1 MAEDSQ
7 SGSFLS
13 WIPVIGPF
21 VDTIAKFFS
30 NRKTNATNLQIARE
44 TNQANRELAEY
55 QAQFNERM
63 WHQQN
68 EYNSPSAQLE
78 RYAQAGLNPNLVYG
92 QGTPGN
98 AGDYPKY
105 ERPQMIAAHM
115 QPFTGWNLG
124 LSNIFENAFKYRN
137 AKLDLERKETENR
150 KADAEKAILD
160 YQVIGASLNNTLLT
174 EKGNLTKWQRK
185 LLENTFQYQVDSA
198 KASLQNLESRN
209 RLLGQSYD
217 LRGQEM
223 SLKWRQMDLA
233 DKKFILQQA
242 VSEASLDMS
251 EAQRQ
256 KVMREAYRLEIEG
269 LQRYDDLKFWRD
281 FLGSSAKAKTALSLV
296 KSLIAIMGKKP

>member
-1 MAEDSQ
+1 MVILVVAFNPLD
-7 SGSFLS
+7 L
-13 WIPVIGPF
+13 IPGVGKAFDTVMNF
-21 VDTIAKFFS
+21 VS
-30 NRKTNATNLQIARE
+30 NKKTNKNNLKIARE
-44 TNQANRELAEY
+44 TNQANKELAEY
-55 QAQFNERM
+55 QAQYNERM
-63 WHQQN
+63 WHMQN
-68 EYNSPSAQLE
+68 EYNSPSSQME

-98 AGDYPKY
+98 ASDAPKY
-105 ERPQMIAAHM
+105 DRPQMIAPTM

-124 LSNIFENAFKYRN
+124 ISDIWDNVFKYRN
-137 AKLDLERKETENR
+137 AKADLERKEIENR

-160 YQVIGASLNNTLLT
+160 YQVIGASLNNTLLA

-185 LLENTFQYQVDSA
+185 LLEDTFQYQVDSA
-198 KASLQNLESRN
+198 KASLQNLNSRN

-242 VSEASLDMS
+242 MSEASLDLS

-256 KVMREAYRLEIEG
+256 KIMRESYRIELEG
-269 LQRYDDLKFWRD
+269 LQRYDDLNFWRD

>member
-7 SGSFLS
+7 SGGLLS
-13 WIPVIGPF
+13 WLPVAGPF
-21 VDTIAKFFS
+21 FDTVANWIS
-30 NRKTNATNLQIARE
+30 NKKTNSTNLQISRE

-63 WHQQN
+63 WHMQN
-68 EYNSPSAQLE
+68 DYNSPSAQME
-78 RYAQAGLNPNLVYG
+78 RYAQAGLNPNLIYG

-105 ERPQMIAAHM
+105 DRPQMVGATM
-115 QPFTGWNLG
+115 QPYTGFNLG
-124 LSNIFENAFKYRN
+124 LSDAVDNVLKYRN

-160 YQVIGASLNNTLLT
+160 YQVIGASLNNSNLT
-174 EKGNLTKWQRK
+174 ERTNLTKWQRK
-185 LLENTFQYQVDSA
+185 LLEATYQYQVDSA
-198 KASLQNLESRN
+198 KASLQNIQSRN
-209 RLLGQSYD
+209 SLLGQSRE
-217 LRGQEM
+217 LRNQEM

-242 VSEASLDMS
+242 LNEASLNLS

-256 KVMREAYRLEIEG
+256 KVMREAWRLSVEG
-269 LQRYDDLKFWRD
+269 LTKYDDYKWWHN
-281 FLGSSAKAKTALSLV
+281 FLGSPGAAKTAHGLV
-296 KSLIAIMGKKP
+296 KSLIALIAKKP